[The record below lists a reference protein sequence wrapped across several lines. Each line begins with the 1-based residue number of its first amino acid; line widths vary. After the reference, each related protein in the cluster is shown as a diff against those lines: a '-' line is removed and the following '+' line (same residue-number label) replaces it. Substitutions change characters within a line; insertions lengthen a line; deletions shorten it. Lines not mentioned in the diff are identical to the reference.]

1 MSFSGP
7 KSAAISSAVLLFLIA
22 IGLSACSKDWPAF
35 RHDFLRSGGQINDSP
50 LSDPSKVQSL
60 HVVHTYTPPNAMGF
74 RASPVVYKGVVY
86 VGNGNGYLY
95 ALDADTLNYLWQYP
109 APGQPSLTQTWLS
122 NPSSYGIASSAT
134 IATVNGTDA
143 VIFGAPDR
151 SIGAQLGSGRLF
163 AIRADNGQE
172 IWKSPELA
180 VLLNDGATHEQIGYS
195 SPLVWNN
202 HVYIGIGDHGD
213 DPIQRGRITAVYLSG
228 PSAGQVDQGFSF
240 CSTGAP
246 PGGGGFCSTGPP
258 RGGGVWGSAAGWDTG
273 IFTVTGNVWPW
284 SEPSPDNS
292 LSMLRLDQNTGTP
305 AWSWQPVPYAMD
317 QDADWTATPTILLTT
332 CGQLAVSTQ
341 KDGWAW
347 AVNVNTGKP
356 RWAFP
361 PGPWFPGGFHPGD
374 GTDSDHG
381 DTRFIRPGAAWDDVY
396 IGMMAG
402 YNAIAP
408 TAVKQGEGLY
418 NRLYALNACADDLS
432 RVRWMTVIPGTSFL
446 GPPTVSNGIVFVG
459 TDSGHL
465 LVLADPTL
473 HSPQGYRCIYTGFF
487 GTILCSLG
495 IGMVPDPWVLKDVTL
510 AGPVATEP
518 ALANGKVYVS
528 TDNGSVQILATDP

>member
-1 MSFSGP
+1 MRLPGP
-7 KSAAISSAVLLFLIA
+7 KGDARVSSIVLFLVA
-22 IGLSACSKDWPAF
+22 IGLWGCSKDWPAF

-60 HVVHTYTPPNAMGF
+60 HVLHTYTPPGAMGF
-74 RASPVVYKGVVY
+74 HASPVVYKGVVY

-95 ALDADTLNYLWQYP
+95 ALDAGTLNYLWQYP
-109 APGQPSLTQTWLS
+109 APGQPALTQTWLS
-122 NPSSYGIASSAT
+122 NPSSYGLASSAT
-134 IATVNGTDA
+134 IAKINGTDA

-151 SIGAQLGSGRLF
+151 SIPPGLGSGRLF

-172 IWKSPELA
+172 IWKSPGLA
-180 VLLNDGATHEQIGYS
+180 TLLSDGATHEQIGYS
-195 SPLVWNN
+195 SPLVWND

-213 DPIQRGRITAVYLSG
+213 DPIQRGAIAAVYLSSG
-228 PSAGQVDQGFSF
+228 LVDTGFGVSGK
-240 CSTGAP
+240 SY
-246 PGGGGFCSTGPP
+246 STGPP
-258 RGGGVWGSAAGWDTG
+258 RGGGIWGSPAAWDTG
-273 IFTVTGNVWPW
+273 ILTVTGNVWPW

-292 LSMLRLDQNTGTP
+292 LSMLKLDQNTGAI
-305 AWSWQPVPYAMD
+305 AWRWQPVPYAID
-317 QDADWTATPTILLTT
+317 QDADWTATPTVMLTT
-332 CGQLAVSTQ
+332 CGQLSVSTQ

-347 AVNVNTGKP
+347 AVDVNSGKP

-402 YNAIAP
+402 YYAVAP
-408 TAVKQGEGLY
+408 TVTKQGEGLY
-418 NRLYALNACADDLS
+418 NRLYALNACADDLN
-432 RVRWMTVIPGTSFL
+432 RVRWMTEIPGANFL

-473 HSPQGYRCIYTGFF
+473 HAPQGYRCIYTGFV

-495 IGMVPDPWVLKDVTL
+495 IGMVPDPYVLKDVTL

-528 TDNGSVQILATDP
+528 TDNGNVYMLAPN